1 MQLTGNLNEFSWH
14 DLLDLI
20 AHKRLSG
27 WLSIEATGDKKQKR
41 RRYQI
46 WFHQGGLVTATQ
58 SSRRTNSLFWLMQRQ
73 GWLSYNSS
81 LKVAQQCPEGMA
93 VGQYFRDQKVLDDRQ
108 LKQLF
113 NLQLKSI
120 LKAISQLEEAQFQ
133 LDTTVPLPYEQM
145 TGVKLLAYDAQG
157 LMRQMAIASTA
168 IATVSP

>member
-1 MQLTGNLNEFSWH
+1 MQLTGNLSEFSWH

-27 WLSIEATGDKKQKR
+27 WLSIEANGDKKQER
-41 RRYQI
+41 RRYQV

-73 GWLSYNSS
+73 GLLSYNSA
-81 LKVAQQCPEGMA
+81 LKVAQHCPEKMA

-157 LMRQMAIASTA
+157 LMRQMAIARTA
-168 IATVSP
+168 IATVSS

>member
-27 WLSIEATGDKKQKR
+27 WLSIEAAGDKKPKR

-73 GWLSYNSS
+73 GWLSYNSA
-81 LKVAQQCPEGMA
+81 LKVAQHCPEEMA
-93 VGQYFRDQKVLDDRQ
+93 VGQYFRDQRVLDDRQ

-120 LKAISQLEEAQFQ
+120 LKAIGQLKEGQFQ

-145 TGVKLLAYDAQG
+145 TGIKLLAYDAQAM
-157 LMRQMAIASTA
+157 MRQMAIAREA
-168 IATVSP
+168 IAVATP